1 MRMYNLLE
9 YRKNYRKTTGSLWNY
24 YRDKPTNPLSSS
36 SEFFKYKTSIAGNTY
51 NLVAGDADYD
61 ATKVGQN
68 ETEIAQ
74 PLKHLS
80 NFERTLNIPLINCE
94 TELILTYSKNCVLAN
109 MIPAITAP
117 TGLGFQIT
125 DTKLYVIVVT
135 LSIENDNK
143 LLELK

>member
-1 MRMYNLLE
+1 MPMYNLLE

-36 SEFFKYKTSIAGNTY
+36 SESFKYKTSIAGNTY

-68 ETEIAQ
+68 ETEIAL